1 MAIQKLNNIEQKLA
15 NSSGFVKAL
24 MAFIVGTVLIFLL
37 RIPFSFDFFPAFT
50 LLVLLSL
57 FVMWLHYCSCKQ
69 LQVLQECL
77 QEEEL
82 FNDDQFKGALTR
94 LCGYLKQQKRSTKNN
109 TDKHSNTV
117 NQLNDTAEQLNSCME
132 IINEAVSEEFEQIEL
147 LVTAMNEM
155 TSTVKGVE
163 SNAES
168 ASSSTAE
175 ATEVAEEG
183 RSAVNATISSINLL
197 SENIDASA
205 VAVNTVEA
213 KVESIGSVVETIRSI
228 SEQTNLLALN
238 AAIEAAR
245 AGEAGRGFAVVADEV
260 RNLAKRTQ
268 DATVE
273 IQGMIEQLQKS
284 AQQAVNLMENSVKE
298 ADVGVS
304 QVTQAGIKLS
314 DIVEKVNYTSEMNCQ
329 IASVAK
335 EQTTVVDEIN
345 ANLEQVKET
354 VEGSVMVIKEVSE
367 MSGELYNLSSAL
379 K

>member
-1 MAIQKLNNIEQKLA
+1 
-15 NSSGFVKAL
+15 
-24 MAFIVGTVLIFLL
+24 
-37 RIPFSFDFFPAFT
+37 
-50 LLVLLSL
+50 
-57 FVMWLHYCSCKQ
+57 MWLHYCSCKQ
-69 LQVLQECL
+69 LQVLQQCL
-77 QEEEL
+77 QEQESFSSE
-82 FNDDQFKGALTR
+82 QFKGSLTE
-94 LCGYLKQQKRSTKNN
+94 LCDYLKQQKESTKNN
-109 TDKHSNTV
+109 IDKHSDTV
-117 NQLNDTAEQLNSCME
+117 NQLNDTAEQLSSCME
-132 IINEAVSEEFEQIEL
+132 IINEAVTEEFEQIEL

-163 SNAES
+163 SNAGS

-205 VAVNTVEA
+205 AAVNTVET

-273 IQGMIEQLQKS
+273 IQGMIEQLQQS
-284 AQQAVNLMENSVKE
+284 AQQAVNLMGNSVKE

-314 DIVEKVNYTSEMNCQ
+314 DIVEKVNYISEMNYQ

-335 EQTTVVDEIN
+335 EQTTVVSEIN
-345 ANLEQVKET
+345 DNLDQVKET

-367 MSGELYNLSSAL
+367 MSDELYKLSSTL